1 MKCTGEKITAG
12 DGSGPTTHKSGLS
25 DYSGLFYGVWIEKAK
40 SYCGYH
46 LETNISTT
54 EVKKRHKINSGLL
67 LVERKISVQ
76 IKMKFMF
83 KLKLYLD

>member
-12 DGSGPTTHKSGLS
+12 DGSGPAIHK
-25 DYSGLFYGVWIEKAK
+25 SGLFYGVWIEKAK
-40 SYCGYH
+40 SYSGYH
-46 LETNISTT
+46 VETNTSTT